1 MRITKM
7 NKINEFI
14 NSGLYETLLKAVQER
29 NVEIDNI
36 VPFSLL
42 DYDRERLVAARIEI
56 EDLKALLSTNME
68 EATSF
73 VKSKMQ
79 LDFDEEDEYPVGEE
93 VIDDEKPRTIN
104 ELPYYKNFLV
114 AFLIEY
120 YLLKIQPTELGKYL
134 KRIRIAH
141 ASKYEGRL
149 KELWK
154 NVL

>member
-1 MRITKM
+1 M

-14 NSGLYETLLKAVQER
+14 NSGLYETLLKAVQKR

-73 VKSKMQ
+73 VRSKMQ

-120 YLLKIQPTELGKYL
+120 YLVLPYKPNISLIHSILYYKLFAYICKFLYL
-134 KRIRIAH
+134 YNIILADIY
-141 ASKYEGRL
+141 A
-149 KELWK
+149 
-154 NVL
+154 

>member
-14 NSGLYETLLKAVQER
+14 NSGLYETFLKAVQER

-73 VKSKMQ
+73 VNPS
-79 LDFDEEDEYPVGEE
+79 L
-93 VIDDEKPRTIN
+93 T
-104 ELPYYKNFLV
+104 
-114 AFLIEY
+114 
-120 YLLKIQPTELGKYL
+120 PTF
-134 KRIRIAH
+134 
-141 ASKYEGRL
+141 S
-149 KELWK
+149 
-154 NVL
+154 